1 MLSATWLNYWGF
13 LHINSRLVIFG
24 LLGGLGFW
32 FFFSEV
38 EEGQV
43 QLSEVMMAS
52 WKSSGPTD
60 LGLSVLW
67 LMWQGD
73 SSKPG
78 ALTAALGSL
87 CSMSALCLFSFF
99 FAFTAC
105 CALASFFYLLLP
117 CLLLNPHQY
126 SPNSSQAHTVLLCL
140 QFYLILSWSWCL
152 QARKVCEHFLFF
164 WPQFCRLAQVM

>member
-1 MLSATWLNYWGF
+1 MLSGTWLNYWGF
-13 LHINSRLVIFG
+13 SHINSRLMFFD
-24 LLGGLGFW
+24 LLGGLFFVR
-32 FFFSEV
+32 FFFAEV
-38 EEGQV
+38 EEEQV

-52 WKSSGPTD
+52 WKSSDPRD

-105 CALASFFYLLLP
+105 CVLASFFYLFLL

-126 SPNSSQAHTVLLCL
+126 SPNSSHAHNILLCV
-140 QFYLILSWSWCL
+140 QFYLI
-152 QARKVCEHFLFF
+152 FLGLGV
-164 WPQFCRLAQVM
+164 CRLERFVSISCSFGPCSADWHK

>member
-1 MLSATWLNYWGF
+1 MF
-13 LHINSRLVIFG
+13 FD
-24 LLGGLGFW
+24 LLGGLFFVR
-32 FFFSEV
+32 FFFAEV
-38 EEGQV
+38 EEEQV

-52 WKSSGPTD
+52 WKSSDPRD

-87 CSMSALCLFSFF
+87 CSMSALCVFSFF

-105 CALASFFYLLLP
+105 CVLASFFYLFLL

-126 SPNSSQAHTVLLCL
+126 SPNSSHAHNILLCV
-140 QFYLILSWSWCL
+140 QFYLNFVLVWVSAGSKGLWAFLVLLAPVLQTDISNVDVSPLAAWCFKIQL
-152 QARKVCEHFLFF
+152 N
-164 WPQFCRLAQVM
+164 